1 MRSKKQGRQW
11 YNLAIS
17 KNKNSELNTYFITLY
32 QILKLKGQK
41 GNHQEG
47 HLSSVHI
54 SQDTATLLNLK
65 IIHLYK
71 VPKKLSAVYNQHIW
85 YAPVH
90 KMANPSSY
98 IYLFFCLSESTI
110 PSQAWWDRLVTS
122 ATLKANAGR
131 CNAQASFSNSMSL
144 RPACASQ

>member
-32 QILKLKGQK
+32 QIFKLKGQK

-98 IYLFFCLSESTI
+98 IYIYFSVYQNLQYRVRPGGTGCNLSYSEGKGRKMQCS
-110 PSQAWWDRLVTS
+110 SQL
-122 ATLKANAGR
+122 
-131 CNAQASFSNSMSL
+131 Q
-144 RPACASQ
+144 